1 MSISEALPARPRR
14 RAWGRRPRLMAIP
27 VLLLLVTA
35 TALSVLPL
43 YWMVAT
49 SFQTPSGAVALPP
62 QLVPKPVSTYGWER
76 LFATPN
82 LLRWTANSLVVS
94 SLGTVAYVAVSTMAG
109 YALAQR
115 TFPGRRIIFTI
126 YVASVLVPGILSIVT
141 TYLVIVAFGWTN
153 SYLALIV
160 PELASPFGAF
170 LMCQTLR
177 SFPRELLDAAR
188 IDGAGEWTVF
198 ARVVVPI
205 AAPAMAVLAV
215 LHFQYLWNSF
225 VWPLT
230 VTSEDAMRTL
240 PVGLANLQTVQSTN
254 FPLLMAG
261 STFAA
266 IPMIIVFFA
275 AQRFFLKGVT
285 VGAVRG

>member
-1 MSISEALPARPRR
+1 MSTSSHAASRTR
-14 RAWGRRPRLMAIP
+14 RALGRRPAPIRALVIVVLVVAAAI
-27 VLLLLVTA
+27 
-35 TALSVLPL
+35 SILPL
-43 YWMVAT
+43 YWMVVT
-49 SFQTPSGAVALPP
+49 SFQSPSGAVALPP
-62 QLVPKPVSTYGWER
+62 QLIPRSPSTYGWER
-76 LFATPN
+76 LFTTPN
-82 LLRWTANSLVVS
+82 LLRWTANSLIVS
-94 SLGTVAYVAVSTMAG
+94 TVGTIAYVFVSTMAG

-115 TFPGRRIIFTI
+115 TFPGRRVIFTI

-141 TYLVIVAFGWTN
+141 TYLVIVALGWNN
-153 SYLALIV
+153 SFLALIV

-170 LMCQTLR
+170 LMCQALR

-188 IDGAGEWTVF
+188 IDGASEWTAF
-198 ARVVVPI
+198 IRVVIPI

-215 LHFQYLWNSF
+215 LHFQFLWNSF

-266 IPMIIVFFA
+266 IPMVLVFFV

>member
-1 MSISEALPARPRR
+1 LVA
-14 RAWGRRPRLMAIP
+14 AILAVSA
-27 VLLLLVTA
+27 VLSLF
-35 TALSVLPL
+35 PL
-43 YWMVAT
+43 YWMVVT
-49 SFQTPSGAVALPP
+49 SLQTPSGAIALPP
-62 QLVPKPVSTYGWER
+62 QLIPRNPSTYGWDK

-82 LLRWTANSLVVS
+82 LFRWTFNSLFVAAVA
-94 SLGTVAYVAVSTMAG
+94 TIAYVLVSTMAG

-115 TFPGRRIIFTI
+115 TFPGRRLIFTI

-141 TYLVIVAFGWTN
+141 TYLVVVQLGWTN
-153 SYLALIV
+153 TYFALII

-170 LMCQTLR
+170 LMCQALR

-188 IDGAGEWTVF
+188 IDGAGEWTTF
-198 ARVVVPI
+198 RRVVVPI

-215 LHFQYLWNSF
+215 FHFQYMWNSF

-230 VTSEDAMRTL
+230 VTSEGAMRTL
-240 PVGLANLQTVQSTN
+240 PVGLANLQTVQNTN

-261 STFAA
+261 ATFAA
-266 IPMIIVFFA
+266 LPMIVVFFA

-285 VGAVRG
+285 VGAIRG

>member
-1 MSISEALPARPRR
+1 MSTTEPLHRR
-14 RAWGRRPRLMAIP
+14 RRTFVSPTKVV
-27 VLLLLVTA
+27 VLVVLAA
-35 TALSVLPL
+35 TALLSLLPL

-49 SFQTPSGAVALPP
+49 AFQTPSGAVTLPP
-62 QLVPKPVSTYGWER
+62 ELVPSPPSTYGFDR
-76 LFATPN
+76 LFATPS
-82 LLRWTANSLVVS
+82 LFRWTFNSLFVATV
-94 SLGTVAYVAVSTMAG
+94 GTAAYVLVSTMAG

-141 TYLVIVAFGWTN
+141 TYLVIVALGWTN
-153 SYLALIV
+153 SYLALII

-170 LMCQTLR
+170 LMCQALR

-188 IDGAGEWTVF
+188 IDGAGEWTAF
-198 ARVVVPI
+198 RRVVIPI
-205 AAPAMAVLAV
+205 ALPAMAVLAV
-215 LHFQYLWNSF
+215 LHFQYMWNSF

-230 VTSEDAMRTL
+230 VTSEEAMRTL
-240 PVGLANLQTVQSTN
+240 PVGLANLQTIQSTN

-261 STFAA
+261 ATFAA
-266 IPMIIVFFA
+266 VPMIIVFFA

-285 VGAVRG
+285 VGALKG

>member
-1 MSISEALPARPRR
+1 M
-14 RAWGRRPRLMAIP
+14 RLLAIETSCDE
-27 VLLLLVTA
+27 TA
-35 TALSVLPL
+35 A
-43 YWMVAT
+43 
-49 SFQTPSGAVALPP
+49 AV
-62 QLVPKPVSTYGWER
+62 VED
-76 LFATPN
+76 
-82 LLRWTANSLVVS
+82 
-94 SLGTVAYVAVSTMAG
+94 
-109 YALAQR
+109 
-115 TFPGRRIIFTI
+115 GRRILSNV
-126 YVASVLVPGILSIVT
+126 VATQSAVHAPYGGV
-141 TYLVIVAFGWTN
+141 
-153 SYLALIV
+153 V

-198 ARVVVPI
+198 VRVVVPI

-266 IPMIIVFFA
+266 IPMIIVFFV
-275 AQRFFLKGVT
+275 AQRFFLKGLT